1 MKGSSRII
9 RTLCSI
15 YAALLVASSASAW
28 TGDPIPNG
36 PDALTMAGLTEKR
49 LEFYQSNVIETFKQR
64 GYATE
69 SWYDDALAYLEHAI
83 RWYANS
89 PNVAPLSGE
98 VAVLGRKV
106 WKAGCNDPLFKYAIA
121 KLALYV
127 NPDVESGIESAL
139 QQAIDGFKRSDYPP
153 NHLALAAAALV
164 RFYERT
170 GQSTKSKDLE
180 PL

>member
-49 LEFYQSNVIETFKQR
+49 LEFYQRNVIETFKQR

-69 SWYDDALAYLEHAI
+69 QWSDDALTYLEHAI

-98 VAVLGRKV
+98 WADRGSKV
-106 WKAGCNDPLFKYAIA
+106 WKAGCNDPLFKSAIA
-121 KLALYV
+121 KLALYA
-127 NPDVESGIESAL
+127 NPDV
-139 QQAIDGFKRSDYPP
+139 
-153 NHLALAAAALV
+153 
-164 RFYERT
+164 
-170 GQSTKSKDLE
+170 
-180 PL
+180 